1 MQNNPTGTLREP
13 KEASGFARGIAFLLA
28 LLFVLTLPFALLVF
42 DVWRVVF
49 NPPLVK
55 AFITDEVVN
64 SDLIPVA
71 LEWFSERR
79 AQERVETGEALTG
92 VDEPD
97 IALLLSY
104 MNRDDWKAIKS
115 EILTGEFMTHVVS
128 VAVDGTYAWIDSTDR
143 VPQIT
148 WDLGPFIGRVNS
160 EHGVNA
166 IKIAYDKLPPC
177 TQEEINDFLARVAAV
192 PPGVEVLYNL
202 CEFPDPWHDDQF
214 SDYVNALYQ
223 VTENV
228 PREFALTDELS
239 RVADQGG
246 GGPEAIKEQLRL
258 IRLLSSLAWLVPLAL
273 LLLILALVVRSLR
286 TLSRWWGV
294 PFIVAGLL
302 ALLPALTYRLIIT
315 NILAVGALSE
325 APEAIIQEATRVILR
340 LASEIFRPLLI
351 QAVIILLLGVLLV
364 VWYAVK
370 SRQTAKAATSAPAMK

>member
-1 MQNNPTGTLREP
+1 MQNNPTGKQP
-13 KEASGFARGIAFLLA
+13 KEASGFAKGIAFLLA
-28 LLFVLTLPFALLVF
+28 LLFVLTLPFALLMF

-97 IALLLSY
+97 IVLLLSY

-115 EILTGEFMTHVVS
+115 EILTSEFMTHVVS
-128 VAVDGTYAWIDSTDR
+128 VTVDGTYAWIDSTDR

-148 WDLGPFIGRVNS
+148 WDLGPFLDRVNS

-166 IKIAYDKLPPC
+166 IQIAYDKLPPC

-228 PREFALTDELS
+228 PREFALTEELS

-246 GGPEAIKEQLRL
+246 VGPEAIKEQLRL

-294 PFIVAGLL
+294 PFIAAGLL

-325 APEAIIQEATRVILR
+325 TPEVIIQEATRVILR
-340 LASEIFRPLLI
+340 LASEIFSPLLI
-351 QAVIILLLGVLLV
+351 QAAIILLLGVLLV

-370 SRQTAKAATSAPAMK
+370 SRQTAKAAPAMK